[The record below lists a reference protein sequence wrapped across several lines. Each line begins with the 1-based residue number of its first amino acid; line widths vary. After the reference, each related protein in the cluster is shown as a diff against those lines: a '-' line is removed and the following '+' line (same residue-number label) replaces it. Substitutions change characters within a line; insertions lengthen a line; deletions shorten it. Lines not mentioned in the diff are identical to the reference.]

1 MGDIKLDNEW
11 DTAKARARNEHTIT
25 PFVRQRL
32 EAVYS
37 QIETGFIYQSPSRTE
52 PTSRRR
58 RFIGT
63 SLITTAV
70 LSVGIVASA
79 FVSPNMAKLLWQVP
93 IVNNA
98 LQLAANQGFP
108 TAGGNAFMR
117 AGDLGLQEVEKAG
130 LVTKTAVSST
140 HNGTRLRISQVAYDG
155 VRLALTLESSG
166 EALGTTLQDR
176 IEDITLWYNG
186 KPFQFD
192 GPSLITNSGGTPG
205 SVIIHYSDLEKMYSS
220 GKELPDQFKLKADIQ
235 IQGIKEPFKFE
246 LPVHKISS
254 KNRVLTPRVEKSND
268 FTRLV
273 VEKLEMTPMSTMIVT
288 KTHYISPGPT
298 TLGRETYG
306 YGLAMNKVN
315 YAIFDDEGHEQQW
328 VTGDSGHPGTKT
340 RPGIHKIFVAPF
352 KKTPKFITIKPYFD
366 VTDSRGEPVYD
377 KEGRWERTYLHELEM
392 EIPIGENK
400 PK

>member
-1 MGDIKLDNEW
+1 MGDIELDNEW
-11 DTAKARARNEHTIT
+11 VTAKAKVRNEHVIT
-25 PFVRQRL
+25 PYVRQRL

-37 QIETGFIYQSPSRTE
+37 QIETGFIYQNMGQADS
-52 PTSRRR
+52 TSRHR

-63 SLITTAV
+63 LLTTTMV
-70 LSVGIVASA
+70 LSSGIVASA
-79 FVSPNMAKLLWQVP
+79 FVSPNMAKMLWQVP
-93 IVNNA
+93 MVNNV
-98 LQLAANQGFP
+98 LQLAANQGFS

-117 AGDLGLQEVEKAG
+117 AGDPGLQEVEKAG
-130 LVTKTAVSST
+130 LVTKTTASST

-155 VRLALTLESSG
+155 VRLALTLESNG
-166 EALGTTLQDR
+166 EALGTALQDR

-192 GPSLITNSGGTPG
+192 SPSLITNSGGTPG

-235 IQGIKEPFKFE
+235 IQGIKESFKFE
-246 LPVHKISS
+246 LPVQKIPS

-273 VEKLEMTPMSTMIVT
+273 VEKIEMTPMSTMIVT

-306 YGLAMNKVN
+306 YGLAMNKVD
-315 YAIFDDEGHEQQW
+315 YAILDDEGHEQQW
-328 VTGDSGHPGTKT
+328 ITGGSGHPGTKI
-340 RPGIHKIFVAPF
+340 RPGVYKIFVAPF
-352 KKTPKFITIKPYFD
+352 KKTPKFITIKPYFN
-366 VTDSRGEPVYD
+366 VTGPEGKPVYD
-377 KEGRWERTYLHELEM
+377 ESGNWKRTYLPELEM
-392 EIPIGENK
+392 KIPIGENK